1 LIPSMKRSSIVFVGI
16 TVSSFEMNRR
26 SARGSQDFSLI
37 VPCAGSALSEAYRPV
52 CQVHLDFEPACKS
65 PQDEEELSGL
75 PLVNVVRSAVCGD
88 IEHFDGW
95 CRVLLIEMLH
105 GVSPPA
111 VDANE
116 IA

>member
-1 LIPSMKRSSIVFVGI
+1 LRQRLVGLRFLRKCLVKQLGGI
-16 TVSSFEMNRR
+16 
-26 SARGSQDFSLI
+26 L

>member
-1 LIPSMKRSSIVFVGI
+1 
-16 TVSSFEMNRR
+16 
-26 SARGSQDFSLI
+26 
-37 VPCAGSALSEAYRPV
+37 
-52 CQVHLDFEPACKS
+52 
-65 PQDEEELSGL
+65 
-75 PLVNVVRSAVCGD
+75 VVRSAVCGD